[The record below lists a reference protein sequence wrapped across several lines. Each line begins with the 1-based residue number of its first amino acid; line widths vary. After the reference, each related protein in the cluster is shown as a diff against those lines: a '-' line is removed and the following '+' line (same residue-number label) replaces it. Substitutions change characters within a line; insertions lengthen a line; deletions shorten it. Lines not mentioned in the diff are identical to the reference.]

1 MQSRINQILL
11 IKNRFSSNI
20 SAYMNGDIIK
30 EQCVEERM
38 LTVFL
43 REKKS
48 LSLKEITLKSRRLKI
63 CKRA

>member
-1 MQSRINQILL
+1 
-11 IKNRFSSNI
+11 
-20 SAYMNGDIIK
+20 MNGDIIK

>member
-48 LSLKEITLKSRRLKI
+48 
-63 CKRA
+63 